1 MTPEPTLEQCIKKH
15 LPPTRRV
22 LLHIAILA
30 AAAYLIGPYLGP
42 LLFDPQSTWGR
53 GQAAKIGNILNWGTF
68 FFLVELMFYTAWIIK
83 QGRKG
88 HDEYQMRQ
96 WRKTMEGEAEGE

>member
-1 MTPEPTLEQCIKKH
+1 MNAEPTLEQCIKKH
-15 LPPTRRV
+15 LPTPRRV
-22 LLHIAILA
+22 LLHAAVLA
-30 AAAYLIGPYLGP
+30 AAAYLLGPLLGP

-53 GQAAKIGNILNWGTF
+53 GQTMQIGNILNWGTL
-68 FFLVELMFYTAWIIK
+68 FFLIELVFYTAWVIK

-96 WRKTMEGEAEGE
+96 WRKALEGEESGE